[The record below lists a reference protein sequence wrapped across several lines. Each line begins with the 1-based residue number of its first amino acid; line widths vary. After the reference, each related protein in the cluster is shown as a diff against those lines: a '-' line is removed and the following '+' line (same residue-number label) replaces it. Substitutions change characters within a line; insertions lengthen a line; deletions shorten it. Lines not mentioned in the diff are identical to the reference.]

1 MSNKKYEL
9 KDLFKTPLKIKKP
22 TYNSLN
28 NKIKEH
34 KRLNDETS
42 DMMIILYCFIF
53 LFFLVFIMTVIH
65 TDDISKYSYTSPP
78 QKYSLWESI
87 KMRIFGIPK
96 DKLPPRNCYIKS
108 KREQCLEKQE
118 DKKDDTTSSCVNE
131 EGKSCQQINEEWSK
145 GLLANNTKN
154 ENNSKKEKECP
165 TEKYPH
171 NIEID
176 AVNQCLKQ

>member
-9 KDLFKTPLKIKKP
+9 KDLFKTPPKIKKP

-28 NKIKEH
+28 NKIKEQ
-34 KRLNDETS
+34 KRLDDETA

-108 KREQCLEKQE
+108 KREQCLETQE
-118 DKKDDTTSSCVNE
+118 DEKDDTTSSCINE
-131 EGKSCQQINEEWSK
+131 EGKSCQQINEEWRK

-154 ENNSKKEKECP
+154 GNDNNKKEDCP

-171 NIEID
+171 NIEMD
-176 AVNQCLKQ
+176 AVNQCLK